1 MGFVQRVDQRRAGRR
16 RRAIKYIDKQTTRR
30 KDSSGKPILRGPN
43 KPDKLQ
49 NLRMAHNKRGHV
61 HYTST

>member
-16 RRAIKYIDKQTTRR
+16 RRAIKYIDKQTNRI

-43 KPDKLQ
+43 KPDKWQ